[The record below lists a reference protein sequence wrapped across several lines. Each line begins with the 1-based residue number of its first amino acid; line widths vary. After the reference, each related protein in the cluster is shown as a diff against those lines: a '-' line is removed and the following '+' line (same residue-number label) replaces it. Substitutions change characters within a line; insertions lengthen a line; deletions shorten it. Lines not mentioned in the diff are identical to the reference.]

1 MDDERRNAL
10 TVDEWPDCWIAPRR
24 SSSMIPAS
32 DSAHHL

>member
-10 TVDEWPDCWIAPRR
+10 TLTQMARLLDCWR
-24 SSSMIPAS
+24 SPSMIPAS